1 MAEKSIRLGKAAG
14 ELNVGI
20 ATLTEFLASK
30 GVKIDINPNTKLEG
44 SHYELLQSEFA
55 ADQTI
60 KEQSKMTNVKRE
72 KRETISIR
80 DTRQNEAPR
89 VEEEDDVDQ
98 AAFDKIKNTAPV
110 VTKTETPKEV
120 ESIVEK
126 PIEVEA
132 ITTSITETHKPVT
145 IGEGEV
151 QVQVV
156 GRIDNIRTCS

>member
-20 ATLTEFLASK
+20 STLTEFLASK

-80 DTRQNEAPR
+80 DTRQNEAPSI
-89 VEEEDDVDQ
+89 EDEDEVDQ
-98 AAFDKIKNTAPV
+98 AAFDKSKILLQLLLKQ
-110 VTKTETPKEV
+110 KLRKK
-120 ESIVEK
+120 SK
-126 PIEVEA
+126 L
-132 ITTSITETHKPVT
+132 
-145 IGEGEV
+145 
-151 QVQVV
+151 
-156 GRIDNIRTCS
+156 

>member
-30 GVKIDINPNTKLEG
+30 GVKIDNNPNTKLEG

-60 KEQSKMTNVKRE
+60 KEQSKMTHVKRE

-80 DTRQNEAPR
+80 DTRQNEAPK
-89 VEEEDDVDQ
+89 VEDEDDLDQ
-98 AAFDKIKNTAPV
+98 AALDKFKNSNPFVA
-110 VTKTETPKEV
+110 KTETPNENDL
-120 ESIVEK
+120 IVEK
-126 PIEVEA
+126 TNEIND
-132 ITTSITETHKPVT
+132 K
-145 IGEGEV
+145 G
-151 QVQVV
+151 
-156 GRIDNIRTCS
+156 CCK